1 MTIPEQSTGAPEVS
15 TAPWYWC
22 DFELGRSKAGKTPPG
37 SDLAAL
43 RLGLTLPAGTVPQ
56 MWRHYRTKV
65 DDSLA
70 ARGLVPDKLGAEHMA
85 LALFAMH
92 QQGQA
97 RLMHARGIGLGH
109 AARALH
115 ERFSTDGVDGRM
127 AAAAQARSLNAVFF
141 AVRGLVSQLAS
152 IGQPL
157 DYTRLL
163 YDLQA
168 WPFPETRARAVRAW
182 GLTYHAW
189 TKPADSKGSSTT

>member
-1 MTIPEQSTGAPEVS
+1 MTIPEQSAGAPEVS

-22 DFELGRSKAGKTPPG
+22 DFEPGRSKAGKTPPG

-43 RLGLTLPAGTVPQ
+43 RLGLTLSAGTVPQ
-56 MWRHYRTKV
+56 MWRHYRSKV

-70 ARGLVPDKLGAEHMA
+70 ARGLVPDKLVAEHMA
-85 LALFAMH
+85 LSLFAMH

-97 RLMHARGIGLGH
+97 RLMHARGVGLGQ

-157 DYTRLL
+157 DYTQVL
-163 YDLQA
+163 YDLQS
-168 WPFPETRARAVRAW
+168 WPYPDSRARTVRAW
-182 GLTYHAW
+182 GMTYHAY
-189 TKPADSKGSSTT
+189 TKPTGTSASSN

>member
-1 MTIPEQSTGAPEVS
+1 MTIPEQSTSTPEVS
-15 TAPWYWC
+15 TDPWYWC
-22 DFELGRSKAGKTPPG
+22 AFEPGRSRAGKIPPG
-37 SDLAAL
+37 ADLAAL
-43 RLGLTLPAGTVPQ
+43 RQGLTLPAGTVPQ

-70 ARGLVPDKLGAEHMA
+70 GRGLVPDKLKAEHMA

-92 QQGQA
+92 QQGQS
-97 RLMHARGIGLGH
+97 RLMHARGIGLGQ

-127 AAAAQARSLNAVFF
+127 AAAAQARTPNAVFF

-168 WPFPETRARAVRAW
+168 WPFPESRTRVVRAW

-189 TKPADSKGSSTT
+189 TKPAESNTSTA